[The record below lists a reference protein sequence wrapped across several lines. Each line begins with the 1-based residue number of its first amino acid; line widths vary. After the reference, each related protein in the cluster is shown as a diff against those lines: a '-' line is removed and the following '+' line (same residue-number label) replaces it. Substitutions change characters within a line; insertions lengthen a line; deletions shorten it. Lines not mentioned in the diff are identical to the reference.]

1 MLEDPAAVLGMDLSG
16 IDAPP
21 LANPDLVGVTDPQV
35 GLRLQRGQ
43 LPFEFARPPFV
54 VGVQKRY
61 PLTPGG
67 LDSPIPSRTDA
78 SVLLAQKADSWKPG
92 LHQLS
97 GGVGRSVVD
106 DDHFCRQACLF
117 DHRIEGA
124 RQYRRPIESRDDHA
138 DFTGS
143 DSHEPILAI
152 FFQPPIEPVQYGLVP
167 QDAVGGPQHPVVLI
181 GKVQ

>member
-35 GLRLQRGQ
+35 GLRLQHGQ

-67 LDSPIPSRTDA
+67 LDSPIPRRTDA
-78 SVLLAQKADSWKPG
+78 SILLAQQANSWEPG
-92 LHQLS
+92 FDQLS

-106 DDHFCRQACLF
+106 DKSYVEYL
-117 DHRIEGA
+117 
-124 RQYRRPIESRDDHA
+124 
-138 DFTGS
+138 T
-143 DSHEPILAI
+143 
-152 FFQPPIEPVQYGLVP
+152 
-167 QDAVGGPQHPVVLI
+167 
-181 GKVQ
+181 